1 MSDKPTPRGAAG
13 GADSGDRI
21 PDGRNFLDPSHP
33 DQVHTPAKGR
43 EWTDRRIDTR
53 KGMWGATSGPGD
65 TSVTAASFAP
75 SKSLATLSAPM
86 AAGSTRLRIAWRS
99 SSPTFLT
106 A

>member
-1 MSDKPTPRGAAG
+1 VTSRPRAAPQAARTPGIASPMA
-13 GADSGDRI
+13 
-21 PDGRNFLDPSHP
+21 
-33 DQVHTPAKGR
+33 
-43 EWTDRRIDTR
+43 
-53 KGMWGATSGPGD
+53 ATSLIPAIPTRSTPPRRAVSGPIVASIPERVCGERPPAPE
-65 TSVTAASFAP
+65 TRLVTAASFAP

>member
-13 GADSGDRI
+13 GSDSGDRI

-65 TSVTAASFAP
+65 TSGYGGCLLYTSP
-75 SKSLATLSAPM
+75 SPRDS
-86 AAGSTRLRIAWRS
+86 
-99 SSPTFLT
+99 
-106 A
+106 

>member
-13 GADSGDRI
+13 GSDSGDRI

-65 TSVTAASFAP
+65 TSGYGGIVRTVEISGNSCLLYTSP
-75 SKSLATLSAPM
+75 SPRDQRGSRMPSSA
-86 AAGSTRLRIAWRS
+86 
-99 SSPTFLT
+99 
-106 A
+106 